1 MMCLVYLI
9 TLYIFFFK
17 QKTAYEVSIS
27 DWSSDVCSSDLQR
40 TDWPRAHAAPAP
52 PIRECARQISPA
64 THVRLS
70 HRTCTRS
77 ANEPMDWRHAALA
90 GGAPTAVPAR
100 SARPDA
106 ATDLRH
112 RVQRRI
118 AFPAAAPLWSS
129 ASAPTSPAYPSG
141 SRAA

>member
-1 MMCLVYLI
+1 MLLRPPRSTRTD
-9 TLYIFFFK
+9 TLLPYTTRCRSQTTRARRQTF
-17 QKTAYEVSIS
+17 ARRHP
-27 DWSSDVCSSDLQR
+27 QR

-77 ANEPMDWRHAALA
+77 ANEPTDWRHAALA

-100 SARPDA
+100 SARPEA
-106 ATDLRH
+106 TTDLRSEER
-112 RVQRRI
+112 RVGEER
-118 AFPAAAPLWSS
+118 
-129 ASAPTSPAYPSG
+129 G
-141 SRAA
+141 